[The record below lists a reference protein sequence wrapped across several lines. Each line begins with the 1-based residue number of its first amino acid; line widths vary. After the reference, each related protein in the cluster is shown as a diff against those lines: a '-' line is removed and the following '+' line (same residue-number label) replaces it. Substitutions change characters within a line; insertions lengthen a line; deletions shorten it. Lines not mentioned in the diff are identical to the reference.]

1 MFAVITNPNFW
12 YEIEQAVNSKGEDIL
27 YKRIDKEINIFEEI
41 EKISRIP
48 VRILIIDISC
58 IEDQKKIPQ
67 AIRRFRIKNDNAR
80 IIVIAPNC
88 LPGNELLSV
97 LVTMGV
103 YDIIS
108 PRGEKPED
116 MVILPSILDHI
127 EKPASYARAV
137 KWDLNANEI
146 NTDAKDNSISNKK
159 DAAGTE
165 KVLVEKTRTLT
176 IEKDRIIGTV
186 VIAVAGTIHR
196 IGTTHTALSIV
207 KFLHDMN
214 YSVAIMEMHNSQNF
228 NFIKNSYS
236 DITVKNDMF
245 TLDGVDYYPYTQS
258 LNVLDVLEE
267 EYNYI
272 IMDMGI
278 YNDCD
283 MVEFKRAN
291 ERIIVSGV
299 KDWEITDLELILR
312 TGDKIFK
319 NKYLFNFSDRTTFE
333 FIKSNMDNLPC
344 FLASMNPQ
352 PFSKSKEAS
361 EVFRAILKDVLPR
374 IKQKETKNILSSL
387 KDIIPISLK
396 KKGSGDIE
404 A

>member
-196 IGTTHTALSIV
+196 IGTTHTALSIG

-272 IMDMGI
+272 IMDM
-278 YNDCD
+278 
-283 MVEFKRAN
+283 
-291 ERIIVSGV
+291 GV

-396 KKGSGDIE
+396 KKGSEDIE